1 MSESEAA
8 LDLRAVAKSFQQGG
22 VVLRVLRQIDLQ
34 IQPGETVALLGP
46 SGSGKSTLLH
56 IAALLER
63 PDGGSVRVCGTDCSG
78 MSDGARTLVRRDR
91 LGMVYQFHH
100 LMPEFSALENV
111 MMPILIKRQSQ
122 DAARQRAYDL
132 LQNFGLGERLEHRP
146 ARLSG
151 GEQQRVAIAR
161 AIANQPAIL
170 LADEPTGNLD
180 QQTADT
186 VFDNLMELVRQH
198 ELAALIATHNFDMA
212 KRMDR
217 VVTLQDGV
225 LVTV

>member
-1 MSESEAA
+1 MNDPEAA

-22 VVLRVLRQIDLQ
+22 VVLRVLRQIILQ

-63 PDGGSVRVCGTDCSG
+63 PDAGTVRVCGTDCSG

-111 MMPILIKRQSQ
+111 MMPMLIKRQSR
-122 DAARQRAYDL
+122 DAARRRAYDL
-132 LQNFGLGERLEHRP
+132 LQSFGLGERLEHRP

-180 QQTADT
+180 LQTADT
-186 VFDNLMELVRQH
+186 VFGNLLELVREH
-198 ELAALIATHNFDMA
+198 GLAALIATHNFDMA

>member
-1 MSESEAA
+1 MNDPEAA
-8 LDLRAVAKSFQQGG
+8 LDLHAVAKSFQQGG
-22 VVLRVLRQIDLQ
+22 VVLRVLRQIILQ

-63 PDGGSVRVCGTDCSG
+63 PDAGTVRVCGTDCSG

-111 MMPILIKRQSQ
+111 MMPMLIKRQSR
-122 DAARQRAYDL
+122 DAARRRAYDL
-132 LQNFGLGERLEHRP
+132 LQSFGLGERLEHRP

-180 QQTADT
+180 LQTADT
-186 VFDNLMELVRQH
+186 VFGNLLELVREH
-198 ELAALIATHNFDMA
+198 GLAALIATHNFDMA

>member
-1 MSESEAA
+1 MNDPEAA

-22 VVLRVLRQIDLQ
+22 VVLRVLRQINLQ

-63 PDGGSVRVCGTDCSG
+63 PDAGTVRVCGTDCSG

-111 MMPILIKRQSQ
+111 MMPMLIKRQSR
-122 DAARQRAYDL
+122 DAARRRAYDL
-132 LQNFGLGERLEHRP
+132 LQSFGLGERLEHRP

-180 QQTADT
+180 LQTADT
-186 VFDNLMELVRQH
+186 VFGNLLELVREH
-198 ELAALIATHNFDMA
+198 GLAALIATHNFDMA

-217 VVTLQDGV
+217 VVTLQDEV

>member
-34 IQPGETVALLGP
+34 IQPGESVAMLGP

-63 PDGGSVRVCGTDCSG
+63 PDTGAVRVCGTDCSEL
-78 MSDGARTLVRRDR
+78 SDGARTLVRRDR

-111 MMPILIKRQSQ
+111 MMPMLIKRQGK
-122 DAARQRAYDL
+122 DAARRRAYEL

-186 VFDNLMELVRQH
+186 VFDNLVELVRQH

>member
-1 MSESEAA
+1 MNDSEAA

-22 VVLRVLRQIDLQ
+22 IELRVLRQIDLQ
-34 IQPGETVALLGP
+34 IPPGETVALLGP

-63 PDGGSVRVCGTDCSG
+63 PDAGTVRVCGTDCSE

-111 MMPILIKRQSQ
+111 MMPMLVKRQSL
-122 DAARQRAYDL
+122 DAARRRAHDL

-186 VFDNLMELVRQH
+186 VFDNLLELVREH
-198 ELAALIATHNFDMA
+198 GLAALIATHNFAMA

>member
-1 MSESEAA
+1 MNELEAA

-34 IQPGETVALLGP
+34 ILPGEAVALLGP

-63 PDGGSVRVCGTDCSG
+63 PEGGMVRVCGTDCSE
-78 MSDGARTLVRRDR
+78 MSDRARTLVRRDR

-111 MMPILIKRQSQ
+111 MMPMLVKRQSRE
-122 DAARQRAYDL
+122 AARLRAHDL

-180 QQTADT
+180 HQTADT
-186 VFDNLMELVRQH
+186 VFDNLLELVRQH
-198 ELAALIATHNFDMA
+198 GLAALIATHNSDMA

-217 VVTLQDGV
+217 IVTLQDGV

>member
-1 MSESEAA
+1 MNDSESA
-8 LDLRAVAKSFQQGG
+8 LDLCAVAKSFQQGG

-34 IQPGETVALLGP
+34 IQPGESVALLGP

-63 PDGGSVRVCGTDCSG
+63 PDAGAVRVCGTDCSG

-111 MMPILIKRQSQ
+111 MMPMLIKRQGK
-122 DAARQRAYDL
+122 DAARRRAYEL
-132 LQNFGLGERLEHRP
+132 LQSFGLGERLEHQP

-186 VFDNLMELVRQH
+186 VFNNLVELVRQH
-198 ELAALIATHNFDMA
+198 ELAALIATHNFNMA

>member
-1 MSESEAA
+1 MNDPEAA

-22 VVLRVLRQIDLQ
+22 VVLRVLRQINLQ

-63 PDGGSVRVCGTDCSG
+63 PDAGTVRVCGTDCSG

-111 MMPILIKRQSQ
+111 MMPMLIKRQSQ
-122 DAARQRAYDL
+122 DAARRRAYDL
-132 LQNFGLGERLEHRP
+132 LQSFGLGERLEHRP

-180 QQTADT
+180 LQTADT
-186 VFDNLMELVRQH
+186 VFGNLLELVREH
-198 ELAALIATHNFDMA
+198 GLAALIATHNFDMA